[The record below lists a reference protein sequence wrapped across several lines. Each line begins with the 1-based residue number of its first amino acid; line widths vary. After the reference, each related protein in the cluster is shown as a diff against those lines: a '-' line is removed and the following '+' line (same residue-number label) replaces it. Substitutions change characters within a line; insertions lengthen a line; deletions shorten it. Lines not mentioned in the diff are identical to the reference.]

1 LEMVKTERTNLVE
14 TLAERI
20 AQAIIKKFPIKEV
33 LVRLKKCLPPVEGIK
48 DYFAVEI
55 RRKKMGRLIG
65 AHMSIEGGVS

>member
-33 LVRLKKCLPPVEGIK
+33 LVRLKKCLPPV
-48 DYFAVEI
+48 
-55 RRKKMGRLIG
+55 
-65 AHMSIEGGVS
+65 GGDKGLF

>member
-1 LEMVKTERTNLVE
+1 MVKTERTNLVE

-55 RRKKMGRLIG
+55 RRKRDG
-65 AHMSIEGGVS
+65 